1 MTNRFGSFVFVV
13 VSKRDI
19 VLVTDNELE
28 AGMPFSHA
36 VEPFLN
42 PIQNK
47 IEYFKTKF
55 KKIVTNQTEQD

>member
-13 VSKRDI
+13 VSKREI

-36 VEPFLN
+36 VEPNRTRLTMN
-42 PIQNK
+42 ALSK
-47 IEYFKTKF
+47 
-55 KKIVTNQTEQD
+55 